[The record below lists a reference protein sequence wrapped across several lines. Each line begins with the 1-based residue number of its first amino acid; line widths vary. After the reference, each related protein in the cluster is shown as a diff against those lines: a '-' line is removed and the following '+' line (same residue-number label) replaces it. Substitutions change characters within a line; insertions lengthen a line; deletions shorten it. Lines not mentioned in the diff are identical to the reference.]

1 MLGPLSFKLRA
12 FLAKQVSQ
20 DFMHS
25 FLGLITLGNCPFQRR
40 DTPTFGIVSGL
51 SQVEHA
57 GHQEIRRLLVDRMRT
72 QAMTKP
78 KGEGPSPLFYSPLSP
93 SLMDFPFVTVPV

>member
-12 FLAKQVSQ
+12 FLAKQISQ

-25 FLGLITLGNCPFQRR
+25 FLRPDCPPK
-40 DTPTFGIVSGL
+40 TPLFHHRAPPTSGIVSGL
-51 SQVEHA
+51 SQVGDA
-57 GHQEIRRLLVDRMRT
+57 GSQEIRRLFTDRMRT

-78 KGEGPSPLFYSPLSP
+78 RGERPSPLFYSPLSP
-93 SLMDFPFVTVPV
+93 SLMAPL